1 MLVLQAQAAT
11 EEEKSSDY
19 RVLWPPDDTGI

>member
-11 EEEKSSDY
+11 EREKSSDY

>member
-11 EEEKSSDY
+11 EWEKSSDY